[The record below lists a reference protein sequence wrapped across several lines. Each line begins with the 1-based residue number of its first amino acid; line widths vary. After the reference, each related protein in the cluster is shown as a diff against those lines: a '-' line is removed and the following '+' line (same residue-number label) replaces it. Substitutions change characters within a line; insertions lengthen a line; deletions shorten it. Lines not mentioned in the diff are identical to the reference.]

1 MGYQLT
7 GDQYKTALRRI
18 GEIQRQLGQAT
29 GYPYDPNGLLGSL
42 QAISEG
48 RFADVARPHE
58 ILRLI
63 SGGHDLIIPATDG
76 LELISQAED
85 VFTGWIDSDFVN
97 WGANETSSAT
107 PDTPVQV
114 CELARDAIF
123 AQMLDSICADLE
135 RICLA
140 QSQIIGFVRK
150 YADWLHPRGW
160 ATFFPFSS
168 KGKFFVALVRTGDD
182 GRLLVRVSRRE
193 RGDIW
198 SAESRARIVLPQLR
212 F

>member
-1 MGYQLT
+1 MSSYSEGQTHQLME
-7 GDQYKTALRRI
+7 AL
-18 GEIQRQLGQAT
+18 EAHNFSADDVTKLGQ
-29 GYPYDPNGLLGSL
+29 YDRLL
-42 QAISEG
+42 AIREVVNN
-48 RFADVARPHE
+48 RARIVPIE
-58 ILRLI
+58 FQPILRLI
-63 SGGHDLIIPATDG
+63 SGEHNLIIPATDG
-76 LELISQAED
+76 SALISQAED
-85 VFTGWIDSDFVN
+85 VFNGWIDPDFVN